1 MRDKYISYAKGR
13 RVNILGLGR
22 QYSTTQLCHVAQK
35 EAIDNI

>member
-1 MRDKYISYAKGR
+1 MRDKYISYAKG